1 MPNFL
6 IAKQVPEYLIC
17 KTEEA
22 LFSAPV
28 ASS

>member
-6 IAKQVPEYLIC
+6 IAKHVPEYLIR

-22 LFSAPV
+22 RFSVPV